1 MTSTRPSVR
10 RRNAA
15 WLALFVALAFPVA
28 GAEASTQ
35 TQAFTVTGEHAF
47 VVPAAVTSLH
57 VTLAGGTGGAGVSTG
72 ATPAVGGF
80 GATVS
85 ASLVVTPGQTIYAE
99 VAGNGRIATPSDN
112 GAGYGGG
119 GGGGPVAVLLAGGPG
134 GGGGGGAS
142 DVRACPLAANPAAC
156 STVGSR
162 FVVAAG
168 GGGGG
173 GAGLDKLP
181 VITGGVGGA
190 AGLAGAS
197 GAQDSLSDLGGGGG
211 GAANQTGGGSAG
223 INSYETHAAAGQ
235 LARGG
240 NGGNSITGGGGGGG
254 GGLFGGGGGGGGN
267 ATADFYTPKFS
278 GGGGGGGGGGTSGV
292 PAEATGVTD
301 FALQAN
307 GSVAGPSVTF
317 SWAAPT
323 PTVTTGAA
331 TAVAG
336 TSATMTGTV
345 APNGYQITDCHF
357 VLTPAPATGSTVPCA
372 QQLGAGTAAQPVTAA
387 AAGLNPETTYTA
399 TLVAGGEP
407 GVTTGQPVSFGT
419 LAAGAAAASRT
430 GAPLVSG
437 LKLSRRRF
445 HRGTRRATVTRR
457 GISGT
462 TISFGLSEAAPVR
475 LTFERATVGRLA
487 ESRCVRFARAP
498 KRGRLCTM
506 YTSVAGSVQWAG
518 HAGAGRVRFE
528 GVLDNGRPLRAG
540 SYRLTLVAVGAGG
553 AASPA
558 QRAVFTIVP

>member
-10 RRNAA
+10 RRHAA

-80 GATVS
+80 GATVT

-142 DVRACPLAANPAAC
+142 DVRACPLAANPVTC
-156 STVGSR
+156 STLGSR
-162 FVVAAG
+162 LVVAAG

-211 GAANQTGGGSAG
+211 GAANQA
-223 INSYETHAAAGQ
+223 
-235 LARGG
+235 
-240 NGGNSITGGGGGGG
+240 
-254 GGLFGGGGGGGGN
+254 GGGN

-292 PAEATGVTD
+292 PAGATGVTN
-301 FALQAN
+301 FALQAS
-307 GSVAGPSVTF
+307 GSLAGPSVTL
-317 SWAAPT
+317 SWTAPT

-331 TAVAG
+331 TAVAA

-357 VLTPAPATGSTVPCA
+357 VLTPAPAPGSTVPCA

-387 AAGLNPETTYTA
+387 ATGLNPETTYTA

-407 GVTTGQPVSFGT
+407 GVTTGQPVSFST
-419 LAAGAAAASRT
+419 LAAGATAASTT
-430 GAPLVSG
+430 GAPL
-437 LKLSRRRF
+437 
-445 HRGTRRATVTRR
+445 A
-457 GISGT
+457 
-462 TISFGLSEAAPVR
+462 
-475 LTFERATVGRLA
+475 
-487 ESRCVRFARAP
+487 
-498 KRGRLCTM
+498 
-506 YTSVAGSVQWAG
+506 
-518 HAGAGRVRFE
+518 
-528 GVLDNGRPLRAG
+528 
-540 SYRLTLVAVGAGG
+540 
-553 AASPA
+553 
-558 QRAVFTIVP
+558 